1 MSETAPK
8 VLAATAGDA
17 SLVRV
22 EGRATFRLAPAF
34 RQALRA
40 VSDAGTGGPVLVDMS
55 AVTALDSTFMG
66 AMATIGFQSKKPGA
80 ARVVFF
86 GLTPPMLALLA
97 GLGVDRVIEEARGLP
112 ENCADLSG
120 LFADLREVSAPAASA
135 TEQAAMMYDAHE
147 TLTRVSPENL
157 AKFKDV
163 LAFLKQDMGGA

>member
-1 MSETAPK
+1 MSEPAPK
-8 VLAATAGDA
+8 VLAAAAGDA
-17 SLVRV
+17 ALVRV

-34 RQALRA
+34 RQAIRA
-40 VSDAGTGGPVLVDMS
+40 VSDAAAAAPVLVDMS
-55 AVTALDSTFMG
+55 AVSALDSTFMG
-66 AMATIGFQSKKPGA
+66 AMATIGFQAKKPGA

-97 GLGVDRVIEEARGLP
+97 GLGVDRVIDEVKGLP
-112 ENCADLSG
+112 EGLDLSG
-120 LFADLREVSAPAASA
+120 LFADLREVDAPRTSA

>member
-8 VLAATAGDA
+8 VLAAAAGDA
-17 SLVRV
+17 ALVRV

-40 VSDAGTGGPVLVDMS
+40 VSDAADGTPVLVDMS

-97 GLGVDRVIEEARGLP
+97 GLGVDRVIEQAKGLP
-112 ENCADLSG
+112 EGSDLSG
-120 LFADLREVSAPAASA
+120 LFADLREVHASA
-135 TEQAAMMYDAHE
+135 GTASEQAAMMYDAHE
-147 TLTRVSPENL
+147 TLMRVSPANL